1 MQRTLGILAAL
12 MVVAVGSNARA
23 DANTLPHELFDDD
36 LAHAPGSKEG
46 RAGIEDI
53 ARLCNYSEFMRS
65 GPRPQDIA
73 ACQKGVERAV
83 AAGTAVS
90 PDALRKLNDKKLGYG
105 ARLRVYDVLSR
116 VADVRVLEP
125 LVDALERTDRDPT
138 DRDPIRLTL
147 ARISY
152 ASVGETSGVGSDRPD
167 LATQVAAWR
176 SWLATHRG
184 MSRSELLADRI
195 AEARARAVDADPEAA
210 FVAARFLA
218 QRKETQREGVDALQA
233 ILERPNLPSEVP
245 PPVRRLLQRI
255 APAPAK
261 KPSPSQKAPEEK
273 QQNAA
278 PDMKLRTFS

>member
-152 ASVGETSGVGSDRPD
+152 ASVGETSGFGSDRPD

-176 SWLATHRG
+176 SRRSLLGPAKGNPARRGRCAPGDPRAAEPSERSSSARSKTPPEDCPRPGEKALA
-184 MSRSELLADRI
+184 LAESAGR
-195 AEARARAVDADPEAA
+195 EAA
-210 FVAARFLA
+210 KCGPQHEAAHFLVSG
-218 QRKETQREGVDALQA
+218 TGIDAL
-233 ILERPNLPSEVP
+233 
-245 PPVRRLLQRI
+245 
-255 APAPAK
+255 
-261 KPSPSQKAPEEK
+261 
-273 QQNAA
+273 
-278 PDMKLRTFS
+278 M